1 MDLFIQYLPML
12 PIYFHAQP
20 RPAIDYILH
29 QDAHFHP
36 IDIQDTHLHPKDIQ
50 DAYLHPKYIKL
61 VFHACIKGCPNQIDS
76 FFKYT
81 RTQYFA
87 VNVQIV

>member
-50 DAYLHPKYIKL
+50 DAYLHPKY
-61 VFHACIKGCPNQIDS
+61 
-76 FFKYT
+76 T
-81 RTQYFA
+81 RCLSSSKVYK
-87 VNVQIV
+87 VSISCLY

>member
-50 DAYLHPKYIKL
+50 DAYLHSKDIQDAYLHP
-61 VFHACIKGCPNQIDS
+61 
-76 FFKYT
+76 KYT
-81 RTQYFA
+81 RCLSSSKVYK
-87 VNVQIV
+87 VSISCLY